1 MTQIEEQGP
10 ATGREISLRQL
21 GKRLTDV
28 MTEVE
33 EERVTVVVTR
43 SGRPVAQL
51 GPLPGAAEGEEPTV
65 VRG

>member
-1 MTQIEEQGP
+1 MEQIEEQEP

-21 GKRLTDV
+21 GKRLTEV

-33 EERVTVVVTR
+33 EERVTVIVTR

-51 GPLPGAAEGEEPTV
+51 TPLPGSA
-65 VRG
+65 VRA